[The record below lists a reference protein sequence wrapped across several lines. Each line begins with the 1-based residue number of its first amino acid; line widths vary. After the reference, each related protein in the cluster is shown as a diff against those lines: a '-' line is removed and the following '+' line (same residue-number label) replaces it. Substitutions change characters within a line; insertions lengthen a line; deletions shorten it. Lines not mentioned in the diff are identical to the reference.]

1 VADPEHVKIVRQGKD
16 AVANWRSTEIHRL
29 FETLGYDHYY
39 DSDAKLDLTGADLS
53 GLDLPGV
60 NLTAANLTD
69 ADLSGTDLQDASL
82 RGARLI
88 RTRLVGARLSG
99 AKLQSARFQE
109 ANLSSAELRKADL
122 SNADLADA
130 GIFNADLTE
139 ANLYAADLT
148 AAQLLAGQL
157 WRANLHKAKLKRTRI
172 NTENM
177 SETNLAE
184 ADLSDAEISGTDL
197 QGSNLTG
204 SNLSRADLTGART
217 LDPASSLAHA
227 NLSGA
232 KLIDAKLAGVNL
244 TATNLSRADLTSA
257 DLRGANLQLAE
268 LIDAKLTGAD
278 MTDADLTRTRILGSS
293 LENAVL
299 VGCRIYGIAAW
310 DVRLEGARQSNLVIT
325 PAGETS
331 VTVDDI
337 ELGQFIYLL
346 LYNPNVRRIID
357 TITSR
362 VVLLLG
368 RFSAERKPALDALRH
383 ALRQHGYSPVLFDF
397 EKPSS
402 RDLTETISTL
412 AHMARFVIADITEA
426 RSIPQEL
433 AMIVPGLPSVP
444 VQPLLLRGEQ
454 EYAMFEHYL
463 RYPWVLPVYE
473 YDSVDGLLESID
485 EKVIEPVEDV
495 LAELRSERD
504 DRPHAALR
512 DEHAQDELG
521 ATGRPRPPA
530 LNLRRTSPEP
540 TCRMR
545 DLWHVLV
552 DTA

>member
-1 VADPEHVKIVRQGKD
+1 MANQEHVKIVRQGKD
-16 AVANWRSTEIHRL
+16 AVAAWRSSELHRL

-60 NLTAANLTD
+60 NLTAADLAG
-69 ADLSGTDLQDASL
+69 ADLSGTDLQGARLD
-82 RGARLI
+82 GARLI
-88 RTRLVGARLSG
+88 RTRLVGTRLSG
-99 AKLQSARFQE
+99 ASLQSARFQD

-122 SNADLADA
+122 SNADLSSA
-130 GIFNADLTE
+130 GVFNADLTE
-139 ANLYAADLT
+139 ANLLGANLT
-148 AAQLLAGQL
+148 AAELVGGQL
-157 WRANLHKAKLKRTRI
+157 YRANLRKAKLMRI
-172 NTENM
+172 RVSTENM
-177 SETNLAE
+177 GEVNLAE
-184 ADLSDAEISGTDL
+184 ADLSDAEILGSTL
-197 QGSNLTG
+197 QGSDLTGANLTRADLSARDYDPASSLARADLSEARLTG
-204 SNLSRADLTGART
+204 AKLAGVNLTAANLSRADLTGA
-217 LDPASSLAHA
+217 
-227 NLSGA
+227 NLS
-232 KLIDAKLAGVNL
+232 
-244 TATNLSRADLTSA
+244 
-257 DLRGANLQLAE
+257 GANLQLAE

-278 MTDADLTRTRILGSS
+278 MTDADLSRTRILGSS
-293 LENAVL
+293 LEGAL
-299 VGCRIYGIAAW
+299 LAGCRIYGIAAW
-310 DVRLEGARQSNLVIT
+310 DVRLDGARQSNLVIT

-357 TITSR
+357 TITAR

-433 AMIVPGLPSVP
+433 AMIVPSLPSVP
-444 VQPLLLRGEQ
+444 VQPLLLRGDQ

-473 YDSVDGLLESID
+473 YDGVAALLESID
-485 EKVIEPVEDV
+485 EKVIAPAEKI
-495 LAELRSERD
+495 LAQLRPERD
-504 DRPHAALR
+504 DRPRAGPR
-512 DEHAQDELG
+512 GGHAQDEQ
-521 ATGRPRPPA
+521 RIPRANP
-530 LNLRRTSPEP
+530 
-540 TCRMR
+540 
-545 DLWHVLV
+545 
-552 DTA
+552 